1 MAGNRLGE
9 ARSAYLR
16 SAAHQPVHWYPWGTE
31 AFTAARDLG
40 RPVLLDIGAVWC
52 HWCHVMDGE
61 SYEDPAL
68 AEWLNSHFV
77 CVKVDR
83 DERPD
88 VDARY
93 QRAVQSFTGQGGW
106 PLTAFLTPAGDVFYG
121 GTYFPPDGRYGRPGF
136 RSVLERV
143 YEVYQGERDRVEAQ
157 GEAIRQVLSR
167 SLDETAPGEVTPAL
181 LEAAVRSMRQV
192 FDAQHGGFGTAP
204 KFPQPAAIRFLL
216 SYAAD
221 HDDPD
226 AAEMAHANLAAMA
239 RGGIHDQLG
248 GGFHR
253 YSTDARWVVPHFEKM
268 AYDNA
273 GLLQAYVD
281 GIAWSDDPAYDRAAT
296 GIVRWI
302 REVLALPDGGFG
314 ASQDADVGLDD
325 DGDYFTWTLAEAAA
339 VLDERELAVAAVYFD
354 IGTAGEMHHNP
365 SKNVLYVAASVDEVA
380 GRTGLGTGR
389 AHELLASARA
399 RLRAARD
406 GRPPPF
412 VDPTPYTS
420 WNAMVAAALIRAA
433 PVLHDDEAGALGMR
447 ALERIRKEA
456 PRPDA
461 VGHTPGGPPDLLED
475 QVHVALAAL
484 EAAEFTGNAEW
495 AGWAGRIMERTWDVH
510 ADPAGGL
517 FDTVP
522 GSGGEGLLP
531 EPAKAVQDAPT
542 PGPNAVAAVVCARLA
557 EWSGEAIWAGRRDAL
572 VRAFGGRAAELGLHG
587 ATLLSAVDWAMN
599 PATHMVITG
608 GPDDPLAREMHRAAL
623 AAFAP
628 RRVVRWLAP
637 GENRAGLP
645 GPLAAMLDATA
656 GGARGYVCAG
666 ATCQPPAA
674 SLEEWMASLRGAGA
688 RPAVRWG
695 GREDGATFP

>member
-1 MAGNRLGE
+1 MAGNRLGH
-9 ARSAYLR
+9 AASAYLQ
-16 SAAHQPVHWYPWGTE
+16 SAAHQPVHWYPWGAE
-31 AFTAARDLG
+31 AFATARDLD
-40 RPVLLDIGAVWC
+40 RPILLDIGAVWC

-68 AEWLNSHFV
+68 AEWLNTRFV

-143 YEVYQGERDRVEAQ
+143 SEVYRGERDRVEAQ
-157 GEAIRQVLSR
+157 GGAIRQMLAR
-167 SLDETAPGEVTPAL
+167 SLDETAPGEVTPAV
-181 LEAAVRSMRQV
+181 LEAAVGSMRQA
-192 FDAQHGGFGTAP
+192 FDAAHGGFGSAP
-204 KFPQPAAIRFLL
+204 KFPHPAAIRFLL
-216 SYAAD
+216 GYAAD
-221 HDDPD
+221 HDDQD
-226 AAEMAHANLAAMA
+226 AEDMALANLTAMA
-239 RGGIHDQLG
+239 RGGIHDHLG

-253 YSTDARWVVPHFEKM
+253 YSTDAQWIVPHFEKM

-273 GLLQAYVD
+273 GLLQAYVE
-281 GIAWSDDPAYDRAAT
+281 GVAWSGDPAYERAAA
-296 GIVRWI
+296 GIVQWI
-302 REVLALPDGGFG
+302 REVLALPDDGFG

-325 DGDYFTWTLAEAAA
+325 DGDYFTWTLAESAA
-339 VLDERELAVAAVYFD
+339 VLDERELAVAAAYFD

-365 SKNVLYVAASVDEVA
+365 SKNVLYVAASIEEVA

-389 AHELLASARA
+389 ARELLESALTK
-399 RLRAARD
+399 LRAARD
-406 GRPPPF
+406 GRESPF
-412 VDPTPYTS
+412 VDRTPYTS
-420 WNAMVAAALIRAA
+420 WNAMVAAALLRAA
-433 PVLHDDEAGALGMR
+433 PILDDDEAGRLGIR
-447 ALERIRKEA
+447 ALERIRREA

-461 VGHTPGGPPDLLED
+461 VGHTPGASPTLLDD
-475 QVHVALAAL
+475 QVQVALAAL
-484 EAAEFTGNAEW
+484 EAAEFTGEASW
-495 AGWAGRIMERTWDVH
+495 ADWAGRIMARAWDVH

-557 EWSGEAIWAGRRDAL
+557 EWNGDLVWAKRRDAL

-587 ATLLSAVDWAMN
+587 ATLLSAVDWALN

-608 GPDDPLAREMHRAAL
+608 APDDPVAREMYRTAL

-637 GENRAGLP
+637 DEDRMGLP
-645 GPLAAMLDATA
+645 RPLVAMLDATA
-656 GGARGYVCAG
+656 GGVRGYACAG
-666 ATCQPPAA
+666 ATCQAPAA
-674 SLEEWMASLRGAGA
+674 SLEEWRAALRSAGA
-688 RPAVRWG
+688 RLPARWG
-695 GREDGATFP
+695 EPENGATFP